1 MKTIGLLG
9 GMSWESTV
17 PYYREI
23 NQRVAKALGG
33 LHSAKIV
40 LYSVDFAEVEA
51 QQTRGDWAASARL
64 LGDAARGLVAAGAEA
79 IVICTNT
86 MHKVAREVEAAAG
99 VPLLHIADA
108 TADALLAAGIRKTAL
123 LGTKYTM
130 LQDFYKKRHV
140 DRGLEILIPDDAGVE
155 VVNRVIFE
163 ELCLGILRNES
174 RAAFVEII
182 RQLQSQGAEAVILG
196 CTEIGLL
203 IGEKDSPLP
212 VFDTTLLHAAKAAE
226 FALSDET
233 PANLA
238 VA

>member
-130 LQDFYKKRHV
+130 LQDFYKKRLV

-212 VFDTTLLHAAKAAE
+212 VFDTTLLHAAKAAK

>member
-23 NQRVAKALGG
+23 NRRVAKAMGG

-51 QQTRGDWAASARL
+51 QQVRGDWAQSARL

-86 MHKVAREVEAAAG
+86 MHKVAAEVEAAAG

-108 TADALLAAGIRKTAL
+108 TADALLAAGVCKTVL

-130 LQDFYKKRHV
+130 LQDFYKDRLA
-140 DRGLEILIPDDAGVE
+140 DRGLEVLIPDDADVE
-155 VVNRVIFE
+155 TVNRVIFE
-163 ELCLGILRNES
+163 ELCLGKIRDES
-174 RAAFVEII
+174 REAFVENI
-182 RQLQSQGAEAVILG
+182 RKLQAQGAEAVILG

-203 IGEKDSPLP
+203 IGEEDSPLP
-212 VFDTTLLHAAKAAE
+212 VFDTTVLHAAKAVE
-226 FALSDET
+226 FVLSDET
-233 PANLA
+233 LREPAKA
-238 VA
+238 